1 MSANLMAPG
10 AQQKRLAAYRDGLAQ
25 AAGHADR
32 EEPLKAYCTGL
43 LLPGERKSVEPMAAR
58 LAPDNV
64 RRTHQSLHH
73 VVADAPWSDEAV
85 LRQVREYALGA
96 MRDQGP
102 VVAWVVDDTGLVK
115 KGTHSV
121 GVARQYC
128 GQVGKQENCRVA
140 VSLSVTTATA
150 SLPVAWRLYLPESWA
165 QDPPRREAA
174 GVPKEIPFET
184 KPAIA
189 LAQIRGAV
197 AEGIPTAPVVGDAGY
212 GNDTQFRDGVT
223 ALSLGYVLGV
233 TSSTTVWKP
242 GEGPLPKKPWSGRG
256 QPPKCLRRDPHH
268 PPVSVLALAQSLP
281 KKAWKN
287 VTWREG
293 IQHPLRS
300 RFALLRVRPAHR
312 DEKRTEPRPEEWLI
326 IEWPKG
332 GAEPTKYW
340 LSTLPVETKI
350 QVLVRLAKQRW
361 IIERDYEE
369 LKQEL
374 GLGHFEG
381 RGWRGFHHHATL
393 CIAAYGFLVA
403 ERSRFSPSARAGQL
417 ELSLPEAPPDF
428 RPRGAAGPQHAAQ
441 SVVDRDVAHDDR
453 ANPAAPA

>member
-1 MSANLMAPG
+1 MAPG
-10 AQQKRLAAYRDGLAQ
+10 AQQKRLAAYLDGLAQ

-64 RRTHQSLHH
+64 RQTHQSLHH

-85 LRQVREYALGA
+85 LGRVREYTLDA
-96 MRDQGP
+96 MTERGP
-102 VVAWVVDDTGLVK
+102 IVAWVVDDTGFVK

-150 SLPVAWRLYLPESWA
+150 SLPVAWRLYLPESWT
-165 QDPPRREAA
+165 QDPERRKTA
-174 GVPKEIPFET
+174 GVPEEIVFET

-189 LAQIRGAV
+189 LQQIRRAIE
-197 AEGIPTAPVVGDAGY
+197 EGIPVAPVVGDTGY
-212 GNDTQFRDGVT
+212 GNETSFREMLTVWG
-223 ALSLGYVLGV
+223 LPYVLGV
-233 TSSTTVWKP
+233 NRATTVWKP

-256 QPPKCLRRDPHH
+256 RPPKQLRRDADHQ
-268 PPVSVLALAQSLP
+268 PVSVLALAQGLP
-281 KKAWKN
+281 EKVWKN
-287 VTWREG
+287 LTWREG
-293 IQHPLRS
+293 TKRRLRS

-312 DEKRTEPRPEEWLI
+312 DEKRTEPRAEEWLL

-332 GAEPTKYW
+332 EAEPTKYW
-340 LSTLPVETKI
+340 LSTLPVKTKI
-350 QVLVRLAKQRW
+350 RDLVRLAKHRW

-403 ERSRFSPSARAGQL
+403 ERSRFSPSAQAGQL
-417 ELSLPEAPPDF
+417 ELSSPQAPADF
-428 RPRGAAGPQHAAQ
+428 RPRGAAGSHSTAQ
-441 SVVDRDVAHDDR
+441 SMVDHHAAHDDR
-453 ANPAAPA
+453 TKLTAAA

>member
-1 MSANLMAPG
+1 MAPG
-10 AQQKRLAAYRDGLAQ
+10 AQQKRLAAYLDRLAQ

-85 LRQVREYALGA
+85 LRRVREYALGA
-96 MRDQGP
+96 MLEQGP
-102 VVAWVVDDTGLVK
+102 MVAWVVDDTGFVK

-140 VSLSVTTATA
+140 VSLSVSTATA

-165 QDPPRREAA
+165 QDPERRETA
-174 GVPKEIPFET
+174 GVPEEISFAT
-184 KPAIA
+184 KPTLA
-189 LAQIRGAV
+189 LEQIRGAL
-197 AEGIPTAPVVGDAGY
+197 AEGIPTAPVLGDAGY

-223 ALSLGYVLGV
+223 GLNLFYVLGV
-233 TSSTTVWKP
+233 SSSTTVWKP

-256 QPPKCLRRDPHH
+256 QPPKRLRRDADHQ
-268 PPVSVLALAQSLP
+268 PVSVQALAQGLP

-293 IQHPLRS
+293 TKHPLRS

-312 DEKRTEPRPEEWLI
+312 DEKRTAPRAEEWLL

-332 GAEPTKYW
+332 EAEPTKYW
-340 LSTLPVETKI
+340 LSTLPVETNI
-350 QVLVRLAKQRW
+350 QDLVRLAKQRW
-361 IIERDYEE
+361 IIERDYQE

-403 ERSRFSPSARAGQL
+403 ERSRFSPSARAGRL
-417 ELSLPEAPPDF
+417 ELSSPEASSDF
-428 RPRGAAGPQHAAQ
+428 RPRGAARTHGAPP
-441 SVVDRDVAHDDR
+441 SVVDCDVAHDDR
-453 ANPAAPA
+453 ANSAAAA